1 MDIFEKEMHLRD
13 YIRVIRKR
21 KFIVLTFF
29 FVAFI
34 LVFLGTMAATPKYIA
49 ASKLLVEMTSAN
61 PLNER
66 YIRYD
71 PSFLETQSEII
82 KSERVTRKV
91 VQNLNLENEYEAF
104 FQKEGKELPI
114 FNAVKD
120 YVKDGLAA
128 LREKDEQESKGTIS
142 KEEKIANVITKNL
155 TVKPV
160 KATKIIEIE
169 FESESAAL
177 SHLVANAVAN
187 AYMEEL
193 QEIKM
198 HSSGYTIKWMTVK
211 AEEQRAKLVQ
221 SEEKMQ
227 KYLRD
232 NDIVS
237 LEDKI
242 AILPQR
248 LAELSSQLTIAE
260 NRKKELESLYNQV
273 KKIAERNLNDLDSV
287 QYVAENKEVSALRND
302 ILKTE
307 RLYSEQSKKLG
318 PKHPAILQ
326 LTDELASHEAKR
338 QEVLLKVVSSLKNEY
353 ELAAEKVENIASF
366 LAKTKAETFGMNEKF
381 IKYNELKR
389 DVEINR
395 ALYES
400 LLSSL
405 KERSITEESQ
415 AVNVWVV
422 EEAKLPQ
429 RPGKPNIRRNLL
441 LGILL
446 GCFGGIALAIFIE
459 YIDNTIKN
467 PEEAEEI
474 SGLANLGVVEK
485 VRLKKIQGQLGLLSM
500 EDPLCSFSESI
511 KALRTSILLSS
522 ASQPP
527 KIIAVS
533 SMLPEEGKTTIA
545 ANIAITLAQVG
556 QKVLL
561 IDSDMRKPSI
571 HKLFSLNNDKGLSHY
586 LAGAPGFDLFQEGPL
601 ENLQILTAGS
611 VPPNPSELLS
621 SEKMPELLELASKKF
636 DRIVFD
642 TAPITPVT
650 DTRILSKMVDGVI
663 IVVRAEKTTY
673 DIIRK
678 GVRSLL
684 DIDAKILGMVIN
696 GFDLKKNRYYYGKE
710 YSQSYG
716 AYGDKSKS

>member
-1 MDIFEKEMHLRD
+1 MHLRD
-13 YIRVIRKR
+13 YIRIIRKR
-21 KFIVLTFF
+21 KFVVLAFF

-34 LVFLGTMAATPKYIA
+34 FVFLWTMAATPKYIA
-49 ASKLLVEMTSAN
+49 SAKLLVEMTYAN

-71 PSFLETQSEII
+71 PTFLETQSEII

-91 VQNLNLENEYEAF
+91 VQNLNLEARYDAF

-114 FNAVKD
+114 INAVKD

-128 LREKDEQESKGTIS
+128 LREKDAQEPMEITS
-142 KEEKIANVITKNL
+142 KEGKIANSIINNL
-155 TVKPV
+155 SVKPV
-160 KATKIIEIE
+160 RETKIIEIE
-169 FESESAAL
+169 FESESGAL
-177 SHLVANAVAN
+177 SQLVANAVAN

-248 LAELSSQLTIAE
+248 LTELSSQLTIAE
-260 NRKKELESLYNQV
+260 SRKKELESLYGRV
-273 KKIAERNLNDLDSV
+273 KEIAERNVDELDSV
-287 QYVAENKEVSALRND
+287 QYVAENNEVSAITNE
-302 ILKTE
+302 IQKTE
-307 RLYSEQSKKLG
+307 RLILEQSKKLG
-318 PKHPAILQ
+318 PKHPTMLKLQ
-326 LTDELASHEAKR
+326 LELVSLETKREEA
-338 QEVLLKVVSSLKNEY
+338 LLKVVSSLKNEY
-353 ELAAEKVENIASF
+353 ELAAAQVENIANF
-366 LAKTKAETFGMNEKF
+366 LARTKAETFGMNEKF

-389 DVEINR
+389 DVDTNR

-422 EEAKLPQ
+422 EEAKLPV

-446 GCFGGIALAIFIE
+446 GCFGGIALAFFIE

-467 PEEAEEI
+467 PEEAEQI
-474 SGLANLGVVEK
+474 IGLPALGVVEK
-485 VRLKKIQGQLGLLSM
+485 VRLKKIQGDLGLLSM
-500 EDPLCSFSESI
+500 ADPLCSFSESI

-527 KIIAVS
+527 RVIAVT
-533 SMLPEEGKTTIA
+533 SMLPEEGKTTVA
-545 ANIAITLAQVG
+545 ANIAITLAQAG
-556 QKVLL
+556 HKVLL
-561 IDSDMRKPSI
+561 VDTDMRKPRI
-571 HKLFSLNNDKGLSHY
+571 HKLFSLDNDKGLSHY
-586 LAGAPGFDLFQEGPL
+586 LAGTSGTDIIRESTL
-601 ENLQILTAGS
+601 ENLKIITAGS
-611 VPPNPSELLS
+611 IPPNPSELLS
-621 SEKMPELLELASKKF
+621 SERMVAMLEVAVKKF
-636 DRIVFD
+636 NFVVFD
-642 TAPITPVT
+642 TAPVTPVT
-650 DTRILSKMVDGVI
+650 DTRILSKMVDGVV
-663 IVVRAEKTTY
+663 IVARAEKTTY

-678 GVRSLL
+678 GVKSLR
-684 DIDAKILGMVIN
+684 DIDATILGMVIN
-696 GFDLKKNRYYYGKE
+696 GYDLKKNRYYYGKE

-716 AYGDKSKS
+716 AYGAKSKS

>member
-1 MDIFEKEMHLRD
+1 MEINLEEMHLRD
-13 YIRVIRKR
+13 YIRIIRKR
-21 KFIVLTFF
+21 KFVVLAFF

-34 LVFLGTMAATPKYIA
+34 LVFLWTMAATPKYIA
-49 ASKLLVEMTSAN
+49 ASKLLVEMTYAN

-71 PSFLETQSEII
+71 PTFLETQSEII

-91 VQNLNLENEYEAF
+91 VQNLNLEAKYETF

-114 FNAVKD
+114 INAVKD
-120 YVKDGLAA
+120 YVKEGLAS
-128 LREKDEQESKGTIS
+128 LRQKDEQAPKEPVS
-142 KEEKIANVITKNL
+142 KEEKIANSIISNL
-155 TVKPV
+155 TIKPV
-160 KATKIIEIE
+160 RETKIIEIE
-169 FESESAAL
+169 FESESPAL
-177 SHLVANAVAN
+177 SQLVANAVAN

-211 AEEQRAKLVQ
+211 AEEQRAKLVE

-237 LEDKI
+237 LEDKV

-248 LAELSSQLTIAE
+248 LAELSSQLTVAE
-260 NRKKELESLYNQV
+260 NRKKELESLYSRV
-273 KKIAERNLNDLDSV
+273 KEIADRNVEDLDSV
-287 QYVAENKEVSALRND
+287 QYVAENSEVSALTNE
-302 ILKTE
+302 IQKTE
-307 RLYSEQSKKLG
+307 RLILEQSKKLG
-318 PKHPAILQ
+318 PKHPTMLKLEVELVSLQ
-326 LTDELASHEAKR
+326 SKR
-338 QEVLLKVVSSLKNEY
+338 KDALLKVVSSLKNEY
-353 ELAAEKVENIASF
+353 ELAAVHVENIANF

-389 DVEINR
+389 DVETNR
-395 ALYES
+395 TLYES

-422 EEAKLPQ
+422 EEAKLPG

-446 GCFGGIALAIFIE
+446 GCFGGIALAFFIE

-467 PEEAEEI
+467 PEEAEKI
-474 SGLANLGVVEK
+474 TGLAALGVVEK
-485 VRLKKIQGQLGLLSM
+485 VRLKKIPGELALLSM
-500 EDPLCSFSESI
+500 EDPLCSYSESI

-527 KIIAVS
+527 RIMAVT

-545 ANIAITLAQVG
+545 VNIAITLAQAG
-556 QKVLL
+556 HKVLL
-561 IDSDMRKPSI
+561 VDSDMRKPRI
-571 HKLFSLNNDKGLSHY
+571 HKLFGLDNDMGLSHY
-586 LAGAPGFDLFQEGPL
+586 LAGTTGSDIVKNSTVG
-601 ENLQILTAGS
+601 NLKIITAGS
-611 VPPNPSELLS
+611 IPPNPSELLS
-621 SEKMPELLELASKKF
+621 SKRMPAMLEAAVKKF
-636 DRIVFD
+636 NFVVFD
-642 TAPITPVT
+642 TAPVTPVT
-650 DTRILSKMVDGVI
+650 DTRILSKMVDGLVI
-663 IVVRAEKTTY
+663 VARAEKTTY

-678 GVRSLL
+678 GVKSLL
-684 DIDAKILGMVIN
+684 DIDANILGMVIN

-716 AYGDKSKS
+716 TYGAKSKS

>member
-1 MDIFEKEMHLRD
+1 MGIFEKEMHLRD

-21 KFIVLTFF
+21 KFIVSAFF
-29 FVAFI
+29 FIAFI
-34 LVFLGTMAATPKYIA
+34 LVFLATMAATPKYIA
-49 ASKLLVEMTSAN
+49 SSKLLVEMTSAN
-61 PLNER
+61 PLKQM

-82 KSERVTRKV
+82 KSGRVTRKV
-91 VQNLNLENEYEAF
+91 VRNLNLEAQYDAF

-114 FNAVKD
+114 FNALKG

-128 LREKDEQESKGTIS
+128 LRKKDEQESKGTIS

-177 SHLVANAVAN
+177 SHLVANAVVN

-237 LEDKI
+237 LEDKV
-242 AILPQR
+242 AILPQK

-260 NRKKELESLYNQV
+260 NRKKELESLYSQV
-273 KKIAERNLNDLDSV
+273 KKISARNLSDLGSI
-287 QYVAENKEVSALRND
+287 QYIAENKEVSELRYD

-307 RLYSEQSKKLG
+307 RLYSEKSKKFG

-326 LTDELASHEAKR
+326 LTDELASLEAKR
-338 QEVLLKVVSSLKNEY
+338 QEVLLKVVISLKNEY
-353 ELAAEKVENIASF
+353 ELAAEKVENIANF

-395 ALYES
+395 ALYQS

-446 GCFGGIALAIFIE
+446 GCFGGIALAFFIE

-474 SGLANLGVVEK
+474 TGLATLGVVEK

-500 EDPLCSFSESI
+500 EDPFCSFSESI

-527 KIIAVS
+527 KFIAVS

-571 HKLFSLNNDKGLSHY
+571 HKLFGLKNDKGLSHY
-586 LAGAPGFDLFQEGPL
+586 LAGAPGYDLFQDGPL

-621 SEKMPELLELASKKF
+621 SDKMPELLELAAKKF
-636 DRIVFD
+636 DSIVLD

-650 DTRILSKMVDGVI
+650 DTRILSKMVDGVV

-673 DIIRK
+673 DIIGK
-678 GVRSLL
+678 GVKSLF

-696 GFDLKKNRYYYGKE
+696 SFDLKKNRYYYGKE